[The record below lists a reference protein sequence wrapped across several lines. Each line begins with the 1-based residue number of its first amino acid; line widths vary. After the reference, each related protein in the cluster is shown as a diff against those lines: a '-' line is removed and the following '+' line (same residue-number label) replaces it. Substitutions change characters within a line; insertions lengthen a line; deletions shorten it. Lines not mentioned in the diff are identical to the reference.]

1 MMPWPRSCAA
11 NDNPGGAQP
20 VRPSSKKGGCLNGSE
35 KRGPRQ
41 GLEVLFAEN
50 SIEEEGKTVSL
61 PISEIEPN
69 RAQPRKQF
77 DDEALAELSAS
88 ISQHGVLQ
96 PLLVRPVAGGSYQ
109 LVAGE
114 RPLAGFPHGRPD

>member
-1 MMPWPRSCAA
+1 MAA
-11 NDNPGGAQP
+11 
-20 VRPSSKKGGCLNGSE
+20 KKGGLG
-35 KRGPRQ
+35 K

-96 PLLVRPVAGGSYQ
+96 PLLVRPVAGGCWCAPCRAAAISWWRANA
-109 LVAGE
+109 AGGL
-114 RPLAGFPHGRPD
+114 PAWPA

>member
-1 MMPWPRSCAA
+1 MAA
-11 NDNPGGAQP
+11 
-20 VRPSSKKGGCLNGSE
+20 KKGGLG
-35 KRGPRQ
+35 K

-96 PLLVRPVAGGSYQ
+96 PLLAPARWPAAAISWWRANAAGG
-109 LVAGE
+109 LPAW
-114 RPLAGFPHGRPD
+114 PA

>member
-1 MMPWPRSCAA
+1 MAA
-11 NDNPGGAQP
+11 
-20 VRPSSKKGGCLNGSE
+20 KKGGLG
-35 KRGPRQ
+35 K

-88 ISQHGVLQ
+88 ISQHGRAPASAGPPGRRRQL
-96 PLLVRPVAGGSYQ
+96 PAGGGRTP
-109 LVAGE
+109 AGG
-114 RPLAGFPHGRPD
+114 PPAWPA

>member
-1 MMPWPRSCAA
+1 MAA
-11 NDNPGGAQP
+11 
-20 VRPSSKKGGCLNGSE
+20 KKGGLG
-35 KRGPRQ
+35 K

-96 PLLVRPVAGGSYQ
+96 PLLVRPVAG
-109 LVAGE
+109 
-114 RPLAGFPHGRPD
+114 RPPLAGFPHGRPDRGAGGHPGNER

>member
-1 MMPWPRSCAA
+1 MAA
-11 NDNPGGAQP
+11 
-20 VRPSSKKGGCLNGSE
+20 KKGGLG
-35 KRGPRQ
+35 K

-96 PLLVRPVAGGSYQ
+96 PLLVRRWPAAAISWWR
-109 LVAGE
+109 ANA
-114 RPLAGFPHGRPD
+114 RWRAFPHGRPD